1 MPEVAS
7 GSGSFTCNLCLQP
20 VSTNDALKRHQQTQ
34 SYAKR
39 AASELAQ
46 GLSPALKKYSKL
58 PMSLQNCLEKRSC
71 YIWLQVSFTLLRN

>member
-20 VSTNDALKRHQQTQ
+20 VSTKDALKRHQQTQ
-34 SYAKR
+34 SCAKR
-39 AASELAQ
+39 ASELAQ
-46 GLSPALKKYSKL
+46 GLSPALKKYSML
-58 PMSLQNCLEKRSC
+58 PMSLQTCLEKRSC